1 MAGMDLARLQTA
13 RLTYPE
19 VGGTR
24 AVLPDGYHHV
34 HESAVIGVGVEDFER
49 AKRVLLQWD
58 MHRRAGLRVRA
69 TDDEAVEGAVVIL
82 RLGPGPLAVTAPCRV
97 VYRIDEPRRSGFA
110 YGTLPGHPE
119 RGEERF
125 AIELGE
131 DGRVRVVIDA
141 FSTGGGA
148 LTRLCGPANR
158 VVQRLITRRYLD
170 AFTRAPLAR
179 RPS

>member
-1 MAGMDLARLQTA
+1 MASVNPDALRTVP
-13 RLTYPE
+13 LTYSE

-24 AVLPDGYHHV
+24 AAPPDGYHHV
-34 HESAVIGVGVEDFER
+34 HESAVIGVGAEDFER
-49 AKRVLLQWD
+49 AKHVLLHWD
-58 MHRRAGLRVRA
+58 MHRRAGLRVRS

-82 RLGPGPLAVTAPCRV
+82 RLGPGPLSVTAPCRV
-97 VYRIDEPRRSGFA
+97 VYRIDEPHRCGFA

-125 AIELGE
+125 AVELGD

-148 LTRLCGPANR
+148 LTRLCGPVNR
-158 VVQRLITRRYLD
+158 AVQRLITRRYLG
-170 AFTRAPLAR
+170 AFTRAPLTR